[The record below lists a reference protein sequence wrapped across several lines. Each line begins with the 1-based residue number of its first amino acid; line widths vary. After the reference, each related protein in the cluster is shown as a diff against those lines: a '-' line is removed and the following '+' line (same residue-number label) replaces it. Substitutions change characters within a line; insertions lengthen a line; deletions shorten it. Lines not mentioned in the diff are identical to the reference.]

1 MAAGRMGGEERMIEP
16 ARLSVEA
23 LERSM
28 ARISSRPLLL
38 RSPTIRFVLRPGDR
52 ALVGPGDAVL
62 PGMPIAER
70 TLDTAFV
77 NVGRI
82 AFVPIVESAQPAL
95 EGASGETDETEA
107 SAAEAARGTDVDTG
121 RSSSLPK
128 RRAIWHSAA
137 RPSPEPPARSGA
149 ERRSPPSPG
158 KWWVGG
164 VELRGRT
171 SRRRSAP
178 RRIAGTLLFELG
190 GKWHAAAGER
200 HETVESPAAGV
211 IVEARNGIH
220 ITMRLSGIALPAA
233 VGAGEA
239 ARGYLDVPRLT
250 DGELWASALD
260 VGRAGAIVVAGS
272 RISAQGISRARA
284 MSIRGLIAASVG
296 QGELRDLAASEAR
309 QRASLHQ
316 LAPFGLLSFD
326 GHQRRPMASPVLAL
340 LAPLAG
346 RDVAIVTD
354 PPMLVFD
361 VDDVAV
367 PEIAPDWVRVR
378 SGPHAGREGRY
389 LSPYG
394 MYQFRLGIRLEA
406 ALVRLGDDLAPT
418 VVPMS
423 DLERFV

>member
-1 MAAGRMGGEERMIEP
+1 MIEP

-316 LAPFGLLSFD
+316 LAPFGLLAFD
-326 GHQRRPMASPVLAL
+326 GHQRRSMASPVLAL
-340 LAPLAG
+340 LAALAG

-361 VDDVAV
+361 VDDVAL

-389 LSPYG
+389 LGPAG

-406 ALVRLGDDLAPT
+406 AFVRLGDDLAPT
-418 VVPMS
+418 IVPMS

>member
-1 MAAGRMGGEERMIEP
+1 MIEP
-16 ARLSVEA
+16 ERLSAEA
-23 LERSM
+23 LERSI
-28 ARISSRPLLL
+28 ARIASRPLLV
-38 RSPTIRFVLRPGDR
+38 RSPIIRFVLGPGDR
-52 ALVGPGDAVL
+52 ALVGPGEAVL

-70 TLDTAFV
+70 TPDAGFV
-77 NVGRI
+77 DVGRLQ
-82 AFVPIVESAQPAL
+82 FVLAGEPTRTSPGAASNVPGDPAD
-95 EGASGETDETEA
+95 GAPEA
-107 SAAEAARGTDVDTG
+107 SAGLAVAPKLMASLTKH
-121 RSSSLPK
+121 RSL
-128 RRAIWHSAA
+128 WHVGS
-137 RPSPEPPARSGA
+137 RPSDDIPPPSGV
-149 ERRSPPSPG
+149 ERRRPPFPG

-164 VELRGRT
+164 VELRGRR

-178 RRIAGTLLFELG
+178 RRVAGTLLFEVG

-200 HETVESPAAGV
+200 HETVEAPAAGV
-211 IVEARNGIH
+211 ILEASNGTH
-220 ITMRLSGIALPAA
+220 ITMALSGIAIPAA

-260 VGRAGAIVVAGS
+260 IGRAGAIVVAGS

-340 LAPLAG
+340 LAALAG

-361 VDDVAV
+361 VEDVAV
-367 PEIAPDWVRVR
+367 PEMAPDWVRVR

-389 LSPYG
+389 LSRAG
-394 MYQFRLGIRLEA
+394 MYQFRAGTQLDA
-406 ALVRLGDDLAPT
+406 AFVRLGDDLAPT

>member
-1 MAAGRMGGEERMIEP
+1 MIEQ
-16 ARLSVEA
+16 
-23 LERSM
+23 SM
-28 ARISSRPLLL
+28 ARVAGRPLLL
-38 RSPTIRFVLRPGDR
+38 RAPTIRFLLRPGDR
-52 ALVGPGDAVL
+52 ALVSAGEAVL
-62 PGMPIAER
+62 PGTPLAER
-70 TLDTAFV
+70 TLDTASV
-77 NVGRI
+77 DAGRI
-82 AFVPIVESAQPAL
+82 PYVPVADPVEK
-95 EGASGETDETEA
+95 ASGDGTGDEPA
-107 SAAEAARGTDVDTG
+107 PDAHGAAKHSGAA
-121 RSSSLPK
+121 PK
-128 RRAIWHSAA
+128 RRALWRGAPA
-137 RPSPEPPARSGA
+137 PTTDAPMRPGA
-149 ERRSPPSPG
+149 ERRCPPSPG

-164 VELRGRT
+164 VDLRGH
-171 SRRRSAP
+171 SPRRRPAP
-178 RRIAGTLLFELG
+178 RRISGTLLFEVG

-200 HETVESPAAGV
+200 HQLVEAPAAGTV
-211 IVEARNGIH
+211 IEARNGIH
-220 ITMRLSGIALPAA
+220 VTVALSGIALPAA
-233 VGAGEA
+233 VGAGES

-340 LAPLAG
+340 LAALAG

-361 VDDVAV
+361 VEDVAV

-389 LSPYG
+389 LSHHG

>member
-1 MAAGRMGGEERMIEP
+1 MIEP

-316 LAPFGLLSFD
+316 LAPFGLLAFD
-326 GHQRRPMASPVLAL
+326 GHQRRSMASPVLAL
-340 LAPLAG
+340 LAALAG

-361 VDDVAV
+361 VDDVAL

-389 LSPYG
+389 LGPAG

-406 ALVRLGDDLAPT
+406 AFVRLGDDLAPT
-418 VVPMS
+418 IVPTS

>member
-1 MAAGRMGGEERMIEP
+1 MIEP

-70 TLDTAFV
+70 TLDTVFV

-316 LAPFGLLSFD
+316 LAPFGLLAFD
-326 GHQRRPMASPVLAL
+326 GHQRRSMASPVLAL
-340 LAPLAG
+340 LAALAG

-361 VDDVAV
+361 VDDVAL

-389 LSPYG
+389 LGPAG

-406 ALVRLGDDLAPT
+406 AFVRLGDDLAPT
-418 VVPMS
+418 IVPTS

>member
-1 MAAGRMGGEERMIEP
+1 MIEP

-77 NVGRI
+77 DVGRI

-316 LAPFGLLSFD
+316 LAPFGLLAFD
-326 GHQRRPMASPVLAL
+326 GHQRRSMASPVLAL
-340 LAPLAG
+340 LAALAG

-361 VDDVAV
+361 VDDVAL

-389 LSPYG
+389 LGPAG

-406 ALVRLGDDLAPT
+406 AFVRLGDDLAPT
-418 VVPMS
+418 IVPTS

>member
-1 MAAGRMGGEERMIEP
+1 MIEP
-16 ARLSVEA
+16 QRLSA
-23 LERSM
+23 ADIERSM
-28 ARISSRPLLL
+28 GRIASRPLLL
-38 RSPTIRFVLRPGDR
+38 RGPTIRFGLGPGDR
-52 ALVGPGDAVL
+52 ALVSAGEEVL
-62 PGMPIAER
+62 PGMPLAER

-77 NVGRI
+77 DAGRI
-82 AFVPIVESAQPAL
+82 EYVPAA
-95 EGASGETDETEA
+95 EGAVAEA
-107 SAAEAARGTDVDTG
+107 SDSSEPEAGAEAGEAAAPPEDSAIGNRSARPRRLHALWRGT
-121 RSSSLPK
+121 P
-128 RRAIWHSAA
+128 A
-137 RPSPEPPARSGA
+137 PEPEVVSRPGR
-149 ERRSPPSPG
+149 ERRTPPTPG

-164 VELRGRT
+164 VELRGR
-171 SRRRSAP
+171 SPRRRTAP
-178 RRIAGTLLFELG
+178 RRISGTLLFEVG

-200 HETVESPAAGV
+200 HELIESPAAGT
-211 IVEARNGIH
+211 ILEARNGVH
-220 ITMRLSGIALPAA
+220 VTMALSGIALPAA

-260 VGRAGAIVVAGS
+260 VGRSGAIVVAGS

-296 QGELRDLAASEAR
+296 QGELRDMAASEAR

-316 LAPFGLLSFD
+316 LAPFGLLAFD

-340 LAPLAG
+340 LAALAG

-361 VDDVAV
+361 VEDVAL

-378 SGPHAGREGRY
+378 SGTYAGREGRY
-389 LSPYG
+389 LGPAG
-394 MYQFRLGIRLEA
+394 MYRFRLGVGLEA
-406 ALVRLGDDLAPT
+406 AYVRLGDDLAPT
-418 VVPMS
+418 IVPMA

>member
-1 MAAGRMGGEERMIEP
+1 MIEP
-16 ARLSVEA
+16 ERLSA
-23 LERSM
+23 DTIERSM
-28 ARISSRPLLL
+28 ARIASRPLLL
-38 RSPTIRFVLRPGDR
+38 RSPAIRFVLRPGDR
-52 ALVGPGDAVL
+52 ALVSAGQAVL
-62 PGMPIAER
+62 PGTPIAER
-70 TLDTAFV
+70 TLDAGFV
-77 NVGRI
+77 DVGRI
-82 AFVPIVESAQPAL
+82 EYVPAVEP
-95 EGASGETDETEA
+95 A
-107 SAAEAARGTDVDTG
+107 SAAGVTDPG
-121 RSSSLPK
+121 RKHSAPPPR
-128 RRAIWHSAA
+128 RRALWRSA
-137 RPSPEPPARSGA
+137 PTPDPDTPPPPVA
-149 ERRSPPSPG
+149 ERRCLPVPG

-164 VELRGRT
+164 VELRGR

-178 RRIAGTLLFELG
+178 RRIAGTLLFEVG
-190 GKWHAAAGER
+190 GKWQAAAGER
-200 HETVESPAAGV
+200 HALVESPAAGTV
-211 IVEARNGIH
+211 LEARNGVH
-220 ITMRLSGIALPAA
+220 VTMELAGIALPAA

-296 QGELRDLAASEAR
+296 QGELRDMAASEAR

-316 LAPFGLLSFD
+316 LVPFGLLSFD
-326 GHQRRPMASPVLAL
+326 GHQRRPMASPVLAV
-340 LAPLAG
+340 LAALAG

-361 VDDVAV
+361 VGDVAL
-367 PEIAPDWVRVR
+367 PELAPDWVRVR

-389 LSPYG
+389 LGPAGIYR
-394 MYQFRLGIRLEA
+394 FRLGVHLDA
-406 ALVRLGDDLAPT
+406 AFVRLGDDLAPT

>member
-1 MAAGRMGGEERMIEP
+1 MIEP
-16 ARLSVEA
+16 ERLSAEA
-23 LERSM
+23 LARSM
-28 ARISSRPLLL
+28 ARIASRPLLL
-38 RSPTIRFVLRPGDR
+38 RSPTIRLVLAPGDR
-52 ALVGPGDAVL
+52 ALVSPGDAVL

-70 TLDTAFV
+70 TPDAGFV
-77 NVGRI
+77 DVGRI
-82 AFVPIVESAQPAL
+82 SFVPPVESVPAASA
-95 EGASGETDETEA
+95 GGSGEPGEADGGPVDASDET
-107 SAAEAARGTDVDTG
+107 DVG
-121 RSSSLPK
+121 LKRLRSVRR
-128 RRAIWHSAA
+128 RRAIWHGGS
-137 RPSPEPPARSGA
+137 RPSADAPLPSGA
-149 ERRSPPSPG
+149 ERRCPPTPG

-164 VELRGRT
+164 VDLRGR
-171 SRRRSAP
+171 SSHRRSTP
-178 RRIAGTLLFELG
+178 RRIAGTLLFEVG

-200 HETVESPAAGV
+200 HEIVESPAAG
-211 IVEARNGIH
+211 IIQEARNGIH
-220 ITMRLSGIALPAA
+220 VTMTLSGIAIPAA

-272 RISAQGISRARA
+272 RISAHGISRARA

-316 LAPFGLLSFD
+316 LAPFGLLAFD

-340 LAPLAG
+340 LAALAG

-361 VDDVAV
+361 VEDVAL

-389 LSPYG
+389 LGPAG
-394 MYQFRLGIRLEA
+394 MYQFRFGIQLEA
-406 ALVRLGDDLAPT
+406 AFVRLGDDLAPT
-418 VVPMS
+418 VISMS

>member
-1 MAAGRMGGEERMIEP
+1 MIEP

-70 TLDTAFV
+70 TLDTVFV

-316 LAPFGLLSFD
+316 LAPFGLLAFD
-326 GHQRRPMASPVLAL
+326 GHQRRSMASPVLAL
-340 LAPLAG
+340 LAALAG

-361 VDDVAV
+361 VDDVAL

-389 LSPYG
+389 LGPAG

-406 ALVRLGDDLAPT
+406 AFVRLGDDLAPT
-418 VVPMS
+418 IVPMS

>member
-1 MAAGRMGGEERMIEP
+1 MIERH
-16 ARLSVEA
+16 RLSATDV
-23 LERSM
+23 ERSM
-28 ARISSRPLLL
+28 GRIASRPLLL
-38 RSPTIRFVLRPGDR
+38 RGPTIRFVLGPGDR
-52 ALVGPGDAVL
+52 ALVSAGEEVL
-62 PGMPIAER
+62 PGVPLAER

-77 NVGRI
+77 DAGRLEY
-82 AFVPIVESAQPAL
+82 VPAAEGVFAEATNSEGSGAGPEADAAPRPREAAAEGSRAAQPRRL
-95 EGASGETDETEA
+95 HGIW
-107 SAAEAARGTDVDTG
+107 RGTPT
-121 RSSSLPK
+121 
-128 RRAIWHSAA
+128 
-137 RPSPEPPARSGA
+137 PEPEAVPRPAR
-149 ERRSPPSPG
+149 ERRTPPVPG

-171 SRRRSAP
+171 SRRRTAP
-178 RRIAGTLLFELG
+178 RRVSGTLLFEVG

-200 HETVESPAAGV
+200 HAFIESPAAGT
-211 IVEARNGIH
+211 IIEARNGVQV
-220 ITMRLSGIALPAA
+220 TMALSGIALPAA

-260 VGRAGAIVVAGS
+260 VGRSGAIVVAGS

-296 QGELRDLAASEAR
+296 QGELRDMAASEAR

-340 LAPLAG
+340 LAALAG

-361 VDDVAV
+361 VEDVAL

-378 SGPHAGREGRY
+378 SGTHAGREGRY
-389 LSPYG
+389 LGPAG
-394 MYQFRLGIRLEA
+394 MCRFRLGVSLEA
-406 ALVRLGDDLAPT
+406 AYVRLGDDLTPT
-418 VVPMS
+418 IVPMA